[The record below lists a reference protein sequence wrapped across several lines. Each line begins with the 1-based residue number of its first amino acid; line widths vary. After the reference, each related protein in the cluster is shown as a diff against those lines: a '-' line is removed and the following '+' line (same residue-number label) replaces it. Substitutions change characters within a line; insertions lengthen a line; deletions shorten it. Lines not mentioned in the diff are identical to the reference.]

1 MLGAVAAPAKEKPP
15 LTYRIPLPP
24 KADFGAV
31 DWLVGEWAGKT
42 GERSPQGEIHLT
54 VSYDLDKRFLIF
66 REEVAL
72 AATPTT
78 PASNESWL
86 GILSPAPAGKGFLLR
101 VFSNTGF
108 ITRYRVTVE
117 QGSVSFNPEGGD
129 EPPPGWLFRRTLQRL
144 DVDAL
149 NETVQV
155 APPGKPFFDY
165 CTAKLARATPA
176 SATPAPAAAEE
187 SSAPEK
193 SSTPPTEKPSSP
205 PAEQPAAP
213 ENPPKQN

>member
-1 MLGAVAAPAKEKPP
+1 MRPLLLLLMLTLTAVPGPAKDKPP

-24 KADFGAV
+24 KADFGPV

-54 VSYDLDKRFLIF
+54 ISYDLDKRFLIF
-66 REEVAL
+66 REETAL
-72 AATPTT
+72 AATPTA
-78 PASNESWL
+78 PATNEAWL
-86 GILSPAPAGKGFLLR
+86 GILSPDPAGRGFVLR

-108 ITRYRVTVE
+108 ITRYRVTVD
-117 QGSVSFNPEGGD
+117 QASVSFNPEGGE

-144 DVDAL
+144 DVDAI

-165 CTAKLARATPA
+165 CAAKLTRVPV
-176 SATPAPAAAEE
+176 PEPKPPAA
-187 SSAPEK
+187 P
-193 SSTPPTEKPSSP
+193 
-205 PAEQPAAP
+205 AP
-213 ENPPKQN
+213 ENPPKEN